1 MGVNKIG
8 ENELTIVPV
17 IGKDDAS
24 NKLIVSIKKM
34 YFWIFLQQI
43 VKDDWWMKK

>member
-24 NKLIVSIKKM
+24 NKLIVSIKNV
-34 YFWIFLQQI
+34 FLDFFYN
-43 VKDDWWMKK
+43 K